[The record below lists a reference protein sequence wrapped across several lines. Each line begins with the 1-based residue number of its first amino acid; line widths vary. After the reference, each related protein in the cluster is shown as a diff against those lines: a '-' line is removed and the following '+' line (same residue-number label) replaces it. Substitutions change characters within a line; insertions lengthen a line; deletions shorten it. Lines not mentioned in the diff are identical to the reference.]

1 MSRRFV
7 SAAGAALLGTLAGLV
22 LLAGFYVL
30 SSTVRIDFDVDPPR
44 LVSGMYPAERDA
56 AGGLTFAWTGR
67 EVAFRLP
74 GLDRR
79 VPWSMDL
86 RLRGGRQN
94 AAENPVVAVF
104 VDGVRVLERRSET
117 GFTVLQVSIP
127 MRPERPRGLL
137 VTLQISR
144 TFVPGPNDPRQLG
157 VAVDYATLTADAMP
171 LPPRG
176 AFSGAAAGGG
186 AIGAAMALLGTT
198 PGLAVLGTL
207 FVVSGE
213 SAVIARGF
221 APFTDFP
228 QTASRI
234 AIVISAALVILVF
247 TIERVRREP
256 FRNTA
261 RFAAA
266 FTAAALFLKLL
277 VLLHPDMPIGD
288 ALFQAHRFQEVL
300 RGNYY
305 FTSVAPGN
313 YHFPY
318 APGLYVAAAPF
329 ADLVRREAGDVVL
342 LRTVVAVTDA
352 VAAALLY
359 PVVARWWRDRRAA
372 AFACA
377 LYQLLPLTFLIAT
390 GGTLTNAFAQSMA
403 VIAFAAIAAPWARTD
418 RLGGLAVL
426 TMAMLAAFLSHTSTF
441 AILSVSGIVVS
452 LMLFW
457 RGGREMRTAALA
469 VGVSTVAAVVIAVI
483 VYYAHFLDTYRT
495 ELSRIGGETAAAA
508 ADAGGRTI
516 TDRALIVP
524 LYLYVYFGVPALI
537 LAAAGGVELWR
548 RSGRDRMTL
557 TVAGWAIACALF
569 LLVGVLT
576 PVDMRYYVAALP
588 AVAIAGAAGASAW
601 WSAGGAR
608 RILAVLLLAG
618 TVIVGVQ
625 TWWGILG

>member
-1 MSRRFV
+1 MTRRFA
-7 SAAGAALLGTLAGLV
+7 SAAGTALLGTLAGFVLV
-22 LLAGFYVL
+22 TGFYVL
-30 SSTVRIDFDVDPPR
+30 SSTLRLDFDVDPPR
-44 LVSGMYPAERDA
+44 LVTGMYPAEREA
-56 AGGLTFAWTGR
+56 ASGLTFAWTGPD
-67 EVAFRLP
+67 VAFRLP

-79 VPWSMDL
+79 VPWSMEL

-104 VDGVRVLERRSET
+104 VDGVRVLEHRSGT
-117 GFTVLQVSIP
+117 GFRQLQVSIP
-127 MRPERPRGLL
+127 TRPERPRGLL
-137 VTLQISR
+137 VTLQMSA
-144 TFVPGPNDPRQLG
+144 TFVPGPNDPRRLG
-157 VAVDYATLTADAMP
+157 VMVDYVTLTADGLP
-171 LPPRG
+171 LPPRN
-176 AFSGAAAGGG
+176 AFSGAAAGG
-186 AIGAAMALLGTT
+186 AAVGAAMALLGTT

-234 AIVISAALVILVF
+234 AFLISAALVILVLAL
-247 TIERVRREP
+247 ERVRAEP

-261 RFAAA
+261 RFAAG

-277 VLLHPDMPIGD
+277 VLLHPEMPIGD

-313 YHFPY
+313 YLFPY

-359 PVVARWWRDRRAA
+359 PVVAGWWRDRRAA

-390 GGTLTNAFAQSMA
+390 GGTLTNAFAQSVA
-403 VIAFAAIAAPWARTD
+403 VIAFAAITAPWARMD
-418 RLGGLAVL
+418 RLAGLALL

-441 AILSVSGIVVS
+441 AILSVTGIVVS
-452 LMLFW
+452 LILFW
-457 RGGREMRTAALA
+457 RGGREMRTAAVA
-469 VGVSTVAAVVIAVI
+469 VGVCTVAAVAIAVV
-483 VYYAHFLDTYRT
+483 VYYAHFLGTYRT

-508 ADAGGRTI
+508 PDAGGRTI

-524 LYLYVYFGVPALI
+524 LYLYIYFGVPALV
-537 LAAAGGVELWR
+537 LAAAGGVDLWR
-548 RSGRDRMTL
+548 RSARDRMTL
-557 TVAGWAIACALF
+557 TVAAWAVACAVF

-601 WSAGGAR
+601 WAAGGVR

-618 TVIVGVQ
+618 TVVVGVQ
-625 TWWGILG
+625 NWWRILN